1 MAKWDKLLDLPNNRP
16 PEGHVAWYLKLFGW
30 LVMAL
35 GLCLCF
41 VCVILFVAI
50 AILAVQE
57 QHFFATGILCV
68 LMLLGV
74 YAGWKILNV
83 GEQWARPNQKQ
94 LAAQSRV
101 AQAFQANHGQGQTVQ
116 TVKTSDAKNLLHQF
130 KTFEQ
135 PEKGGSVSSSL
146 GQLDVPVRE
155 HTQGQTIGVATVP
168 PVSPNKE
175 TATMQTAPSAQQKS
189 LAQANRPPEG
199 NFIALVWWVMMSVV
213 WFMLLLFFV
222 ALTIMMA
229 AESAVLGVVMGALMC
244 LAVYYLSA
252 VCKRCARA
260 YRAYDAVQQPWSSG
274 GLKS

>member
-1 MAKWDKLLDLPNNRP
+1 MAKWDKLPDLPNNRP

-68 LMLLGV
+68 LMLLGI
-74 YAGWKILNV
+74 YAGWKILKV
-83 GEQWARPNQKQ
+83 GEQWARPNQKR
-94 LAAQSRV
+94 LAK
-101 AQAFQANHGQGQTVQ
+101 AFQANHGQGQTVQ
-116 TVKTSDAKNLLHQF
+116 TVKTSDAKNLLRQF

-135 PEKGGSVSSSL
+135 PEKGDSASSSL
-146 GQLDVPVRE
+146 GQLDEPVRE
-155 HTQGQTIGVATVP
+155 HAHGQTIGVATVP
-168 PVSPNKE
+168 PVSLNKE

-189 LAQANRPPEG
+189 VSLTDRPPEG
-199 NFIALVWWVMMSVV
+199 SFIALTWWVMMAVM
-213 WFMLLLFFV
+213 WFILLLFFV

-229 AESAVLGVVMGALMC
+229 AESAILGVVMGTLMC

-260 YRAYDAVQQPWSSG
+260 YRAYDAMQRIGSSG

>member
-94 LAAQSRV
+94 LA
-101 AQAFQANHGQGQTVQ
+101 QAFQANHGQGQTVQ

-146 GQLDVPVRE
+146 GQLDVPVME
-155 HTQGQTIGVATVP
+155 HTQGQTIGLATVP

-175 TATMQTAPSAQQKS
+175 TAPSAQQKS
-189 LAQANRPPEG
+189 VSLADRPPEG